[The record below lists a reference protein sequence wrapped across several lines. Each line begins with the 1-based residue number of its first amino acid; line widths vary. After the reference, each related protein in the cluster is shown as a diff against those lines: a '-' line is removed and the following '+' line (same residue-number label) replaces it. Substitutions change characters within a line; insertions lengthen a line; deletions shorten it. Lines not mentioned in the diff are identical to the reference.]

1 MKRIE
6 SIDLL
11 KGLVMVVMALDHT
24 RDYFHAPA
32 FLFDPADP
40 LQTSIP
46 IYLTRW
52 VTHFCAPVFAFL
64 AGISAFFVSLKRTK
78 VELSKF
84 LVKRGLWLVFIEF
97 TVVNFAWYFDISFK
111 TPGLF
116 VIWVLGIGMIVLAML
131 IHLPNKL
138 ILGFSCLLILGHN
151 LLDNVHF
158 DGSILWAIIHENAIF
173 DFPNSIRFYTAYPLI
188 PWVAV
193 MSLGYCFGSLYD
205 KSFDAKKRRELL
217 NLLGISFIMLF
228 LIIRGV
234 NIYGDPQ
241 SWVRYDTLLQTTMSF
256 MNPAKYPPSL
266 SYLLMTLGPALILLA
281 NTESFRGK
289 ASNFFQTFGRVPFFY
304 YILHL
309 YLIHIVALL
318 AAEFTGYG
326 WDLMILSD
334 WVTEVAELKGYG
346 FKLWV
351 VYLVWIAVIGLLY
364 PLCRKFDSYKINRK
378 DKWWLSYL

>member
-1 MKRIE
+1 
-6 SIDLL
+6 
-11 KGLVMVVMALDHT
+11 MVVMALDHT
-24 RDYFHAPA
+24 RDYFHGPA

-78 VELSKF
+78 AELSKF

-97 TVVNFAWYFDISFK
+97 TLVNFAWYFDISFK

-116 VIWVLGIGMIVLAML
+116 VIWVLGIGMIVLAVL
-131 IHLPNKL
+131 IYLPSKL
-138 ILGFSCLLILGHN
+138 VLVLSCLVIFGHN

-158 DGSILWAIIHENAIF
+158 DGSVLWAIIHEDAIF
-173 DFPNSIRFYTAYPLI
+173 DFPSSIRFYTAYPLI
-188 PWVAV
+188 PWVTV
-193 MSLGYCFGSLYD
+193 MSLGYCFGSIYD
-205 KSFDAKKRRELL
+205 KSHDPKKRREIL

-228 LIIRGV
+228 LIIRGM

-241 SWVRYDTLLQTTMSF
+241 PWVRYDTLLQTAMSF

-266 SYLLMTLGPALILLA
+266 SYLLMTLGPALIFLA
-281 NTESFRGK
+281 NTESMRGR
-289 ASNFFQTFGRVPFFY
+289 ALNFFQTFGRVPFFY

-309 YLIHIVALL
+309 YLIHILALL
-318 AAEFTGYG
+318 AAEVTGYG

-346 FKLWV
+346 FNLWV

-364 PLCRKFDSYKINRK
+364 PLCRKFDSYKIHQK
-378 DKWWLSYL
+378 GKWWLSYL